1 VTRAFVVKAWLGGAG
16 LVAGLVGMA
25 GDRHWLVRVAIVL
38 LAAAF
43 LARFAERQAP
53 GGTADPDSAPSDTA

>member
-16 LVAGLVGMA
+16 LLAGLVGMA
-25 GDRHWLVRVAIVL
+25 SDRHWLVRIAIVL

-43 LARFAERQAP
+43 LARFAERRAP
-53 GGTADPDSAPSDTA
+53 GETADSDPAPSEDA